1 MKKGKWGIIELKIV
15 IKWGGL
21 IMGGTN

>member
-1 MKKGKWGIIELKIV
+1 VKKGKWGMKELKIV
-15 IKWGGL
+15 IKWGL

>member
-1 MKKGKWGIIELKIV
+1 VKKGKRGILELKIV
-15 IKWGGL
+15 IKWGL

>member
-15 IKWGGL
+15 IKWGVNY
-21 IMGGTN
+21 GGY

>member
-1 MKKGKWGIIELKIV
+1 VKKGKWGIRELKIV
-15 IKWGGL
+15 IKWGL

>member
-1 MKKGKWGIIELKIV
+1 VKKGKWGMIELKIV
-15 IKWGGL
+15 IKWGL

>member
-1 MKKGKWGIIELKIV
+1 MKKGKWGMKELKIV
-15 IKWGGL
+15 IKWGL